1 MEVTAWIVAAAI
13 IAWGVAY
20 TMKRKRRAN
29 E

>member
-1 MEVTAWIVAAAI
+1 MEVTAWIIAAAI
-13 IAWGVAY
+13 LVWFVAY